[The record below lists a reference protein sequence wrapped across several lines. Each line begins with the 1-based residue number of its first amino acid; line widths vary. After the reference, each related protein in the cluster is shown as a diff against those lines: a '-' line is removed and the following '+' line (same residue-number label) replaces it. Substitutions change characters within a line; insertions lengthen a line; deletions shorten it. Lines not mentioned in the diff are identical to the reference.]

1 MSEQAK
7 DPKEAPA
14 AAEGADKGA
23 DKGAGKGA
31 DKGADKG
38 APPAKPKLT
47 LPIMLIGVVAG
58 ALVAGAALGSL
69 LVAPQVNRMRHAAA
83 VAAACDPGHKRDK
96 KDNKE
101 GKDKK
106 GKKGEGTKA
115 PVYKLD
121 NIIVNPAGSQGQR
134 FLMCSVAIES
144 DDAKALDL
152 LREHEIELR
161 DRVITMLA
169 KQTLDRLT
177 AEGSRDSLR
186 AELLAIIKPALGPD
200 GQTTELKVFLPQ
212 FVVQ

>member
-1 MSEQAK
+1 
-7 DPKEAPA
+7 
-14 AAEGADKGA
+14 
-23 DKGAGKGA
+23 
-31 DKGADKG
+31 
-38 APPAKPKLT
+38 
-47 LPIMLIGVVAG
+47 MLIGIVAG

-69 LVAPQVNRMRHAAA
+69 LAGPQVNRMRHSAA
-83 VAAACDPGHKRDK
+83 VAAATNPGHKNDKKDKKDGRDK
-96 KDNKE
+96 KD
-101 GKDKK
+101 
-106 GKKGEGTKA
+106 KKGEAGKA

-144 DDAKALDL
+144 DDPKALDL

-177 AEGSRDSLR
+177 AESARDSLR
-186 AELLAIIKPALGPD
+186 GELLAVIKPSLGPD
-200 GQTTELKVFLPQ
+200 GQATELKVFLPQ

>member
-14 AAEGADKGA
+14 AAEGADKA
-23 DKGAGKGA
+23 
-31 DKGADKG
+31 
-38 APPAKPKLT
+38 APAAKPKAA

-69 LVAPQVNRMRHAAA
+69 LVAPQVNKMRHAAA
-83 VAAACDPGHKRDK
+83 VTAACAPASKKDKADK
-96 KDNKE
+96 KDKKD

-106 GKKGEGTKA
+106 GEAGKA

-121 NIIVNPAGSQGQR
+121 NIIVNPAGSLGQR

-144 DDAKALDL
+144 EDPKALDT

-161 DRVITMLA
+161 DRVISMLA
-169 KQTLDRLT
+169 KQSLDRLT
-177 AEGSRDSLR
+177 SQGARDSLR
-186 AELLAIIKPALGPD
+186 AELLAVIKPSLGPD
-200 GQTTELKVFLPQ
+200 GQDAELKVFLPQ